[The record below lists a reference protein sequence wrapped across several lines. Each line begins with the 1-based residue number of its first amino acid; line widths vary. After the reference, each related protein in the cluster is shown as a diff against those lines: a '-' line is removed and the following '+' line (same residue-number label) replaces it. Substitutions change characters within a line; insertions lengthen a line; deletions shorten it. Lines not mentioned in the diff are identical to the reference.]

1 MYGARSNAALRSL
14 FRTDNALEGGNAG
27 FDCRSGEEI
36 KCHACLGESD
46 TEPGFNVGGGVEYF
60 TSRTV
65 SIKGEGRYHAIG
77 KVRTGQDPSGF
88 VFTGGLKK
96 YW

>member
-1 MYGARSNAALRSL
+1 M
-14 FRTDNALEGGNAG
+14 
-27 FDCRSGEEI
+27 
-36 KCHACLGESD
+36 
-46 TEPGFNVGGGVEYF
+46 EYF

-65 SIKGEGRYHAIG
+65 SIKGEGRYHVIG